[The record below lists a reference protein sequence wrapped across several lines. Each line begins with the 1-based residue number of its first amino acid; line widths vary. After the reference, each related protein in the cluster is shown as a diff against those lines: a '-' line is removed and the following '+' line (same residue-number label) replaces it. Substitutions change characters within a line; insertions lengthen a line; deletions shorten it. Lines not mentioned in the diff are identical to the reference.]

1 MDPPE
6 TRGEPMDPPET
17 RGEPMDP
24 PETRDEPV
32 RDSKQFLFLITHPP
46 RRRPVEIY

>member
-17 RGEPMDP
+17 RGEPMNP
-24 PETRDEPV
+24 PETRGEPT
-32 RDSKQFLFLITHPP
+32 RDSKQFLFLIRHPP
-46 RRRPVEIY
+46 